1 MALTLEK
8 EQRLDAVGLIEFFD
22 GEQATWR
29 DLAKKSYDFFR
40 ANLPGDS
47 HVRPDDVA
55 KVLGPM
61 VEVNEELRD
70 CLNEKKLK
78 QKYWISDF
86 TDLVIDRTWG
96 DISKGEPD
104 AEKKE

>member
-8 EQRLDAVGLIEFFD
+8 EQRLEAVGLIEFFND
-22 GEQATWR
+22 DRVIWR
-29 DLAKKSYDFFR
+29 DLAKKSYDFFGGV
-40 ANLPGDS
+40 LPAES

-55 KVLGPM
+55 KVLEPM
-61 VEVNEELRD
+61 IEVNEDLRD
-70 CLNEKKLK
+70 FLNEKKLK
-78 QKYWISDF
+78 QKYWIRDF

-96 DISKGEPD
+96 DISKGESN

>member
-22 GEQATWR
+22 DDQAGWR
-29 DLAKKSYDFFR
+29 DLAKKSYDFFHG
-40 ANLPGDS
+40 NLPGDS

-70 CLNEKKLK
+70 FLNEKKLK

-86 TDLVIDRTWG
+86 TDLVIDRTWKA
-96 DISKGEPD
+96 ISEGE
-104 AEKKE
+104 ANVEKKE